1 MSRDRAGQRSPTTL
15 SDLLER
21 HKTGAVLGGF
31 RSQSGR
37 VVMAERARIRATRTI
52 AVVNQ
57 KGGCGKTTTAINLAA
72 FLAKNH
78 RKTLVVDMD
87 PQGHATLGLHR
98 GADSRMET
106 MYDVFSRE
114 VNGCRKPLCD
124 VTRSIHENLD
134 LAPADIR
141 LSAVP
146 DMLAGAADREMM
158 LAGVLAGTIGL
169 YDYVIIDCPPNVG
182 PLTFNAL
189 STAREVIIPLDPSF
203 FALHGLGKLL
213 ETLDLLS
220 KRTGHCVTYRA
231 LVTLYS
237 GRTQFARDVVGEIHR
252 HLGGRYFNTMIRRSV
267 KLAEAASHGVPIAR
281 YCRDCAGFEDYQS
294 LTAEVLRMEDA
305 ESDDRTERRWCKG
318 WRNGRALAGCCRQGT
333 SRERS

>member
-1 MSRDRAGQRSPTTL
+1 MMGTTL
-15 SDLLER
+15 AR
-21 HKTGAVLGGF
+21 GAPYDA
-31 RSQSGR
+31 RAKIR
-37 VVMAERARIRATRTI
+37 VTRII

-72 FLAKNH
+72 FLARNR

-87 PQGHATLGLHR
+87 PQGHATLGLQR
-98 GADSRMET
+98 AADSPMET
-106 MYDVFSRE
+106 MYDVFSRQ
-114 VNGCRKPLCD
+114 VNGCRKPLWD
-124 VTRSIHENLD
+124 VTRSISENLD

-146 DMLAGAADREMM
+146 EMLAAVADREML
-158 LAGVLAGTIGL
+158 LAGVLADTKNL

-220 KRTGHCVTYRA
+220 KRRGHYVTSRA

-237 GRTQFARDVVGEIHR
+237 GRTQFARDVVTEIYR
-252 HLGGRYFNTMIRRSV
+252 HLGGRYFNTIIRRSV

-294 LTAEVLRMEDA
+294 LTAEVLRMEGA
-305 ESDDRTERRWCKG
+305 ESDARNTEA
-318 WRNGRALAGCCRQGT
+318 AL
-333 SRERS
+333 

>member
-1 MSRDRAGQRSPTTL
+1 
-15 SDLLER
+15 
-21 HKTGAVLGGF
+21 
-31 RSQSGR
+31 
-37 VVMAERARIRATRTI
+37 
-52 AVVNQ
+52 VNQ

-72 FLAKNH
+72 FLARNR

-87 PQGHATLGLHR
+87 PQGHATLGLQR
-98 GADSRMET
+98 AVNSPMET
-106 MYDVFSRE
+106 MYDVFSRQ

-124 VTRSIHENLD
+124 VTRSISENLD

-146 DMLAGAADREMM
+146 EMLAAVADREMM
-158 LAGVLAGTIGL
+158 LAGVLADTKNL

-220 KRTGHCVTYRA
+220 KRRGHYVTSRA

-237 GRTQFARDVVGEIHR
+237 GRTQFARDVVTEIYR
-252 HLGGRYFNTMIRRSV
+252 HLGGRYFNTIIRRSV
-267 KLAEAASHGVPIAR
+267 KLAEAASHGMPIAR

-294 LTAEVLRMEDA
+294 LTAEVLRMEGA
-305 ESDDRTERRWCKG
+305 ESDARNTEA
-318 WRNGRALAGCCRQGT
+318 AL
-333 SRERS
+333 